1 MKITITHCDSCDR
14 CNDGDDETSVGEYVM
29 QPKMG
34 EEGYL
39 IDQENV
45 DLCKECLTL
54 YRKKYPNRD
63 FFYMSDYHKKMI
75 QV

>member
-1 MKITITHCDSCDR
+1 MRITITYCDECSK
-14 CNDGDDETSVGEYVM
+14 NNGEDDETPVGQYLM

-39 IDQENV
+39 IDQEYV

-63 FFYMSDYHKKMI
+63 FFYLPHHGMRI
-75 QV
+75 QI